1 MKFFYS
7 LLIYVISIGITL
19 SLIIL
24 FVSGQDQYDELKIY
38 TYSQGKF
45 VVDYPSNYTV
55 DTEESALTTNRPT
68 PTSNER

>member
-45 VVDYPSNYTV
+45 MVDYPSNYTV
-55 DTEESALTTNRPT
+55 DTEESALITDRPN

>member
-1 MKFFYS
+1 M
-7 LLIYVISIGITL
+7 SI
-19 SLIIL
+19 IIL

-45 VVDYPSNYTV
+45 MVDYPSNYTV

>member
-19 SLIIL
+19 SIITL
-24 FVSGQDQYDELKIY
+24 FVSGQDHYDELKIY
-38 TYSQGKF
+38 TYSQGRF
-45 VVDYPSNYTV
+45 MVDYPSNYTV
-55 DTEESALTTNRPT
+55 DTEESALITDRPN

>member
-19 SLIIL
+19 SIIIL

-45 VVDYPSNYTV
+45 MVDYPTNYTV
-55 DTEESALTTNRPT
+55 DTEESALTTDRPN